1 MYLPTPTGAR
11 PAEVPLLSDALIVLL
26 TAMTPIGELRASI
39 PLAITS
45 MDMPWPQALGL
56 SIVGNLIPVPFILYA
71 LRTVGARIEARENI
85 VGRLLRWRTARIQQ
99 SWGPRVQRYGFFA
112 IMLAVA
118 IPLPLTG
125 AWTGTLIVW
134 TLNEPVRRGLPA
146 IAAGVVIAGIVVTSL
161 TLAGIELIR
170 LT

>member
-1 MYLPTPTGAR
+1 MYLPTPLA
-11 PAEVPLLSDALIVLL
+11 PAAEVPPLPDALIVLL

-45 MDMPWPQALGL
+45 MDMPWSHALGL
-56 SIVGNLIPVPFILYA
+56 SIVGNLVPVPFILYA
-71 LRTVGARIEARENI
+71 LRAVGARIEAQENV
-85 VGRLLRWRTARIQQ
+85 VGRLLRWRTARIQET
-99 SWGPRVQRYGFFA
+99 WGPRVRRYGFFG
-112 IMLAVA
+112 IVLAVA

-125 AWTGTLIVW
+125 AWTGALVVW

-146 IAAGVVIAGIVVTSL
+146 IAAGVAIAGIVVTSL
-161 TLAGIELIR
+161 TLAGVELIR

>member
-1 MYLPTPTGAR
+1 MPD
-11 PAEVPLLSDALIVLL
+11 ELIVLL

-56 SIVGNLIPVPFILYA
+56 SIIGNIIPVPLILYA
-71 LRTVGARIEARENI
+71 LRTVGARVEAQQNI
-85 VGRLLRWRTARIQQ
+85 VGRLLRWRTSRIQQ
-99 SWGPRVQRYGFFA
+99 SWGPRVRRYGFFG
-112 IMLAVA
+112 IVLAVA

-125 AWTGTLIVW
+125 AWTGALIVW
-134 TLNEPVRRGLPA
+134 TLHEPVRRGLPA
-146 IAAGVVIAGIVVTSL
+146 IAAGVVIAGVIVTSL
-161 TLAGIELIR
+161 TLAGIEIVR

>member
-1 MYLPTPTGAR
+1 MPN
-11 PAEVPLLSDALIVLL
+11 ELIVLL

-56 SIVGNLIPVPFILYA
+56 SIVGNIIPVPFIIYA
-71 LRTVGARIEARENI
+71 LRTVGARIEAQEN
-85 VGRLLRWRTARIQQ
+85 VAGRLLRWRTARIHQ
-99 SWGPRVQRYGFFA
+99 SRGPRVQRYGFFG

-118 IPLPLTG
+118 VPLPLTG
-125 AWTGTLIVW
+125 AWTGALIVW
-134 TLNEPVRRGLPA
+134 TLHEPLRRGLPA
-146 IAAGVVIAGIVVTSL
+146 IAAGVVMAGIVVTSL
-161 TLAGIELIR
+161 TLAGVELIR

>member
-1 MYLPTPTGAR
+1 LP
-11 PAEVPLLSDALIVLL
+11 DALIVLL

-45 MDMPWPQALGL
+45 MDMPWPQAFGL
-56 SIVGNLIPVPFILYA
+56 SIVGNVVPVPFILFA
-71 LRTVGARIEARENI
+71 LRTAGARVEAQQNI

-99 SWGPRVQRYGFFA
+99 SWGPRVQRYGFFG
-112 IMLAVA
+112 IVLAVA

-146 IAAGVVIAGIVVTSL
+146 IAAGVVIAGAIVTGL
-161 TLAGIELIR
+161 TLAGVEIIR

>member
-1 MYLPTPTGAR
+1 MPD
-11 PAEVPLLSDALIVLL
+11 ELLVLL

-45 MDMPWPQALGL
+45 MEMPWPRAFGL
-56 SIVGNLIPVPFILYA
+56 SVVGNVIPVPFILYA
-71 LRTVGARIEARENI
+71 LRMVGARIEAQQN
-85 VGRLLRWRTARIQQ
+85 VAGRLLRWRTARIQQ
-99 SWGPRVQRYGFFA
+99 SWGPLVRRYGFFG
-112 IMLAVA
+112 IVLAVA

-125 AWTGTLIVW
+125 AWTGALIVW
-134 TLNEPVRRGLPA
+134 TLHVPARRGLPA
-146 IAAGVVIAGIVVTSL
+146 IAMGVVIAGIVVTAL

>member
-1 MYLPTPTGAR
+1 M
-11 PAEVPLLSDALIVLL
+11 
-26 TAMTPIGELRASI
+26 
-39 PLAITS
+39 
-45 MDMPWPQALGL
+45 
-56 SIVGNLIPVPFILYA
+56 
-71 LRTVGARIEARENI
+71 
-85 VGRLLRWRTARIQQ
+85 
-99 SWGPRVQRYGFFA
+99 QRYGFFA

>member
-1 MYLPTPTGAR
+1 MPN
-11 PAEVPLLSDALIVLL
+11 ELIVLL

-45 MDMPWPQALGL
+45 MDMPWPRALAL
-56 SIVGNLIPVPFILYA
+56 SIVGNLVPVPFILYA
-71 LRTVGARIEARENI
+71 LRTVGARIEAQEN
-85 VGRLLRWRTARIQQ
+85 VAGRLLRWRTTRIQQ
-99 SWGPRVQRYGFFA
+99 SWGPRVRRYGFFG

-134 TLNEPVRRGLPA
+134 TLHEPVRRGLPA
-146 IAAGVVIAGIVVTSL
+146 IAAGVVVAGIVVTSL
-161 TLAGIELIR
+161 TLVGIELIR

>member
-1 MYLPTPTGAR
+1 MPD
-11 PAEVPLLSDALIVLL
+11 ELIVLL

-45 MDMPWPQALGL
+45 MEMPWQRALGL
-56 SIVGNLIPVPFILYA
+56 SIVGNIIPVPFILYA
-71 LRTVGARIEARENI
+71 LRTVGARIEKQQNI
-85 VGRLLRWRTARIQQ
+85 AGRLLRWRTVRIQQ
-99 SWGPRVQRYGFFA
+99 SWGPRVQRYGFLG
-112 IMLAVA
+112 IVLAVA

-125 AWTGTLIVW
+125 AWTGALVVW
-134 TLNEPVRRGLPA
+134 TLHEPVRRGLPA
-146 IAAGVVIAGIVVTSL
+146 IAVGVAIAGVVVTSL

>member
-1 MYLPTPTGAR
+1 MQALNQQRFPLP
-11 PAEVPLLSDALIVLL
+11 DDLIVLL
-26 TAMTPIGELRASI
+26 TAMTPVGELRASI

-45 MDMPWPQALGL
+45 LDMPWPRALGL
-56 SIVGNLIPVPFILYA
+56 SIVGNVIPVPFILVALYA
-71 LRTVGARIEARENI
+71 IGRRVEEQQNI
-85 VGRLLRWRTARIQQ
+85 VGRLLRWRTRRIQE
-99 SWGPRVQRYGFFA
+99 SWGPRVQRYGFFG

-125 AWTGTLIVW
+125 AWTGALIVW
-134 TLNEPVRRGLPA
+134 TLNEPLRRGLPA

-161 TLAGIELIR
+161 TLAGVELIR

>member
-1 MYLPTPTGAR
+1 MPD
-11 PAEVPLLSDALIVLL
+11 ELLVLL

-45 MDMPWPQALGL
+45 MDMPWTRALAL
-56 SIVGNLIPVPFILYA
+56 SIVGNIIPVPFILYA
-71 LRTVGARIEARENI
+71 LRTIGARVEAQQN
-85 VGRLLRWRTARIQQ
+85 VAGRILRWRTARIHQ
-99 SWGPRVQRYGFFA
+99 SWEPRVRRYGLFG
-112 IMLAVA
+112 IVIAVA

-125 AWTGTLIVW
+125 AWTGALIVW
-134 TLNEPVRRGLPA
+134 TLHVPVRRGLPA
-146 IAAGVVIAGIVVTSL
+146 IAMGVVIAGIVVTAL